1 MKFDAIFYAL
11 EVADAGSFS
20 QAARNLYLSQPNL
33 SYAVRQLEKDLDVQL
48 FHRVPGGVVLTEDG
62 QELIDATA
70 SSGGNMSRFKA
81 SLSCHT
87 GISGAA
93 SDRLL
98 TFQPR
103 GPGFFPV
110 CEKTQRRRL
119 PVFLFEL

>member
-48 FHRVPGGVVLTEDG
+48 FHRVPGGVVPTEDG
-62 QELIDATA
+62 QELIE
-70 SSGGNMSRFKA
+70 RFRIIRREYEQIQSFSETPGFQA
-81 SLSCHT
+81 
-87 GISGAA
+87 AA
-93 SDRLL
+93 SDRIL

>member
-33 SYAVRQLEKDLDVQL
+33 SYAVRQLEKDRDPEAWFPL
-48 FHRVPGGVVLTEDG
+48 RM
-62 QELIDATA
+62 ARSSSSASA

-87 GISGAA
+87 GISGSSFGSDPYVPAA
-93 SDRLL
+93 R
-98 TFQPR
+98 
-103 GPGFFPV
+103 PGLFPG
-110 CEKTQRRRL
+110 L
-119 PVFLFEL
+119 